1 MGIFNKFKDLFKNK
15 KSTVE
20 KIKEKR
26 SNEAFIEQTK
36 FDKGLKKSSNSL
48 NNLLA
53 NISKEFVKV
62 DQDLI
67 DNIEESLISFDI
79 GNHSTQKILDSIIN
93 EIKFQNINDP
103 KLIKQIIIDKLF
115 VYYIQNT
122 DIDTTIK
129 LRKNETNVIL
139 VSGVNGVGK
148 TTSIA
153 KIANK
158 FKTEGF
164 KILLIAAD
172 TFRAGAVEQLKI
184 WANKLD
190 IEIITPELQNQDPT
204 SLIFKGLE
212 YSKNKKFDII
222 VCDTSGRM
230 QNKVNLMNE
239 LKKMHGVIQKSYPNQ
254 PVESLLVLD
263 ATTGQN
269 GIAQAKVFK
278 EITNITG
285 VILTKM
291 DSSSKGG
298 LVMAIKDAF
307 NIPVKFICF
316 GENLTDI
323 EEFDL
328 EKYIQSL
335 LAEIKI

>member
-184 WANKLD
+184 
-190 IEIITPELQNQDPT
+190 
-204 SLIFKGLE
+204 
-212 YSKNKKFDII
+212 
-222 VCDTSGRM
+222 
-230 QNKVNLMNE
+230 
-239 LKKMHGVIQKSYPNQ
+239 
-254 PVESLLVLD
+254 
-263 ATTGQN
+263 
-269 GIAQAKVFK
+269 
-278 EITNITG
+278 
-285 VILTKM
+285 
-291 DSSSKGG
+291 
-298 LVMAIKDAF
+298 
-307 NIPVKFICF
+307 
-316 GENLTDI
+316 
-323 EEFDL
+323 
-328 EKYIQSL
+328 
-335 LAEIKI
+335 